1 MDLKNSTAL
10 YYNTFAKD
18 FAEGTVHADM
28 SALYERFLPLIPEG
42 AYILDAGCGS
52 GRDAKHF
59 LSLGH
64 RVLAFDASP
73 ELARLASEYLQTD
86 VLVKTFQTFD
96 ESNRFDAAWCCASL
110 LHVPKIE
117 LSDVILRLHRALK
130 LGGILYMSFKYGDQE
145 RLKEGRF
152 FCDQNEGT
160 IVDYLDGFDVQD
172 MWVSGDVRQ
181 NRNAEQWLNVL
192 VKKKPFK

>member
-1 MDLKNSTAL
+1 MDFKNSTAL
-10 YYNTFAKD
+10 YYDTFAKD

-52 GRDAKHF
+52 GRDAKRF

-73 ELARLASEYLQTD
+73 ELARIASEYLQAD
-86 VLVKTFQTFD
+86 VLVKTFQTLE

-110 LHVPKIE
+110 LHVPKTE
-117 LSDVILRLHRALK
+117 LADAILRLHRALK

-152 FCDQNEGT
+152 FCDQNEAT
-160 IVDYLDGFDVQD
+160 IAEYLDGFDVQD
-172 MWVSGDVRQ
+172 IWVSGDVRQ
-181 NRNAEQWLNVL
+181 NRNTEQWLNVL
-192 VKKKPFK
+192 VKKKLFK

>member
-10 YYNTFAKD
+10 YYNTSAKD
-18 FAEGTVHADM
+18 FADGTVHVDM
-28 SALYERFLPLIPEG
+28 SALYDRFLPLIPEG

-117 LSDVILRLHRALK
+117 LSDAILRLHRSLK
-130 LGGILYMSFKYGDQE
+130 LGGTLYMSFKYGDQE

-152 FCDQNEGT
+152 FCDQNEES
-160 IVDYLDGFDVQD
+160 IVEYLDGFDVQD

-181 NRNAEQWLNVL
+181 NRNAEQWLNIL
-192 VKKKPFK
+192 VKKKLLK

>member
-10 YYNTFAKD
+10 YYDTFAKD

-52 GRDAKHF
+52 GRDTKHF
-59 LSLGH
+59 QSLGH

-86 VLVKTFQTFD
+86 VLVKTFQTLD

-110 LHVPKIE
+110 LHVPKSE
-117 LSDVILRLHRALK
+117 LSDAILKLHRALK

-192 VKKKPFK
+192 VKKKLFK